1 MFVCWFSLKWWKKV
15 GPDKELISCSDED
28 DWTKIANKTEETIKS
43 FDYLFNDNQ
52 NDDNSDKKAKDSAAE
67 DEKGND
73 DGKKSE
79 NGDLNFE
86 TSKNP
91 DSE

>member
-1 MFVCWFSLKWWKKV
+1 MTIGLK
-15 GPDKELISCSDED
+15 LQ
-28 DWTKIANKTEETIKS
+28 TKPNFKG
-43 FDYLFNDNQ
+43 LFNDNK

-67 DEKGND
+67 DENEND